1 MKTLFYTGGFTN
13 MKKTLVVLFCVT
25 LALVLASAAMA
36 FTGSYA
42 AGTGINGTVHDL
54 RPSNLGLS
62 YPAIPADDKTRICI
76 YCHAPH
82 HAYRTNAAGLN
93 GTGPLAPADYT
104 YLPLWNHQVTAQ
116 AFVPYYNGVDAP
128 QSGPK
133 ASQALANFDK
143 IGAVSLLCLSCHDGT
158 VAVNEYGNATQDSN
172 SRSAGG
178 GMIADQYKIGKD
190 GNLGNHHPIGFAWA
204 DVVGTDK
211 EIADASTAA
220 FGVTLKVADVLYNG
234 KMECSTC
241 HAVHNKGNSG
251 EKLLHISDANSNLCL
266 TCHLKGTIT
275 P

>member
-1 MKTLFYTGGFTN
+1 

-25 LALVLASAAMA
+25 IVLMLASAAMA
-36 FTGSYA
+36 FTGSYTP
-42 AGTGINGTVHDL
+42 GSGINGTVHDL
-54 RPSNLGLS
+54 RSS
-62 YPAIPADDKTRICI
+62 YPASPTDDKTRICI

-82 HAYRTNAAGLN
+82 HAYRTNGADATN
-93 GTGPLAPADYT
+93 GTGPMAPADYT
-104 YLPLWNHQVTAQ
+104 YLPLWNHKVTTQ
-116 AFVPYYNGVDAP
+116 AFTPYYNGADAP

-133 ASQALANFDK
+133 ASQAILNFEK

-158 VAVNEYGNATQDSN
+158 VAVNEFGNATQDSK

-178 GMIADQYKIGKD
+178 DMIATQYKIGKD
-190 GNLGNHHPIGFAWA
+190 GNLTNHHPIGFAWA
-204 DVVGTDK
+204 DVTATDK
-211 EIADASTAA
+211 EIADSSTAA
-220 FGVTLKVADVLYNG
+220 FGTLKVADVLYNG

>member
-1 MKTLFYTGGFTN
+1 
-13 MKKTLVVLFCVT
+13 MKKSLHILFCVM
-25 LALVLASAAMA
+25 LVLLLASAAMA
-36 FTGSYA
+36 FTGSYTE
-42 AGTGINGTVHDL
+42 GTGINGTVHDL
-54 RPSNLGLS
+54 RPTNPGLN
-62 YPAIPADDKTRICI
+62 YDANPADYKTRICI

-82 HAYRTNAAGLN
+82 HAYRPNTAGAN

-104 YLPLWNHQVTAQ
+104 YLPLWNHKVTGQ
-116 AFVPYYNGVDAP
+116 AFIPYYNGPDAP

-133 ASQALANFDK
+133 ASQAIVNFDK

-158 VAVNEYGNATQDSN
+158 VAVNEYGNATQDAKSQ
-172 SRSAGG
+172 SSGG

-190 GNLGNHHPIGFAWA
+190 GNLSNHHPIGFTWVDAA
-204 DVVGTDK
+204 QDP
-211 EIADASTAA
+211 EIADPSVAA
-220 FGVTLKVADVLYNG
+220 FGSLMVADVLYNG

-241 HAVHNKGNSG
+241 HNVHNKNNTG